1 MPCHRRSARTEFR
14 EDSLPESRTYPGVE
28 VSDVYAAADFHHHRD
43 RCPRSPCG
51 ALSSR
56 ITTVPTIDRL
66 SRIVARQSRRNNC
79 PRYRA
84 PPRGEWKHHVRNVPA
99 VCRPA
104 SCRAFVIVR
113 FRQPG
118 WECRRAV
125 GKPAGSNT
133 PPCTGPRCRR
143 GTSGGCGSERN
154 RVPDCIPMR

>member
-1 MPCHRRSARTEFR
+1 MPSSERIRCQSRVRIRVLRS
-14 EDSLPESRTYPGVE
+14 PTYTPLLI
-28 VSDVYAAADFHHHRD
+28 STIHRD

-56 ITTVPTIDRL
+56 ITTVPMIGRL
-66 SRIVARQSRRNNC
+66 SRIVARQSRRNKC

-84 PPRGEWKHHVRNVPA
+84 PPRGGWKHHVRNVPA

-104 SCRAFVIVR
+104 SCHACVVVR

-133 PPCTGPRCRR
+133 PPCTDPRCRR
-143 GTSGGCGSERN
+143 GTSDDCGIDVLPVLKHRDSN
-154 RVPDCIPMR
+154 TLLSC